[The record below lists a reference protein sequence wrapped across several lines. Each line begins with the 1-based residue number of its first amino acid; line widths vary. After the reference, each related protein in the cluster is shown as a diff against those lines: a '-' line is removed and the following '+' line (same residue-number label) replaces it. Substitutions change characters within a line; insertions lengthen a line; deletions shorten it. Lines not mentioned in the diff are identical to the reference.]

1 MFSEKFED
9 NLRIKSF
16 WRPKRVDLGFGIYH
30 YAGKVLDAHCFTF
43 MCVAPFFTTHLR
55 PPLPPPNSQ
64 VVYNAAGFLAK
75 NRDTLPADI
84 ILLLRSSENELI
96 RRLVTHP
103 LTKTGAIKRKTHS

>member
-1 MFSEKFED
+1 MRGRYPTSPVLHFT
-9 NLRIKSF
+9 LCV
-16 WRPKRVDLGFGIYH
+16 RVVFL
-30 YAGKVLDAHCFTF
+30 
-43 MCVAPFFTTHLR
+43 FFTT
-55 PPLPPPNSQ
+55 LPSLSQ

-103 LTKTGAIKRKTHS
+103 LTKTGALNERTHHSKVDVIDDPILIRRVWMPRWPPTAA